1 MPITGGVSRRGGA
14 KKQPVIRKSK
24 KTRSKQS
31 RKSTKSSKS
40 KRASRKLVLP
50 RTAKI
55 MSRKSKSFMKPQVSK
70 ASSSMDMTELQFL
83 AKSRGIPWGGLTK
96 TKLVKKINNYY

>member
-1 MPITGGVSRRGGA
+1 MPITGGVSRRGSV
-14 KKQPVIRKSK
+14 KKQATK
-24 KTRSKQS
+24 KS
-31 RKSTKSSKS
+31 RKTKSRKNTKSSKSTKS

-55 MSRKSKSFMKPQVSK
+55 MSRKSKSFVKPQVSK

-83 AKSRGIPWGGLTK
+83 AKSKGIPWGGLTK